1 MSKAESM
8 INEIANGARE
18 DERERER
25 EREREVR
32 RKTNTSEK
40 HVKWIIKKGPI

>member
-18 DERERER
+18 DEREKER
-25 EREREVR
+25 ERER
-32 RKTNTSEK
+32 
-40 HVKWIIKKGPI
+40 KKK